1 MEKDTNIKP
10 GHIQI
15 PVNMILTKSGISLFH
30 DNTRLKR
37 IKNRENIVKEGLFF
51 PAYNAT
57 TIQKMI
63 MNSYVEE
70 LYVKLP
76 ALLSKRNEIIS
87 TNNLVVYA
95 ILYKKLS
102 PSLGEM
108 IIESPLLKAFNRNN
122 PKNSIVAI
130 ENIDPMMV
138 DKLFNENKN
147 HMENIKKQLHN
158 RVQEKIETD
167 TSLSDE
173 DRNARLKSL
182 NKFIDWI
189 DKRIWYLYLIIYQSS
204 LKNQIESSFAGMIY
218 LYMDNTQIATH
229 LSNLLMEFVQNAE
242 KAHFER
248 IARKNNLITPN
259 QGIDS
264 YLRNNDNRKELTAHA
279 VKSNQLL
286 EIAWNL
292 NPERTSVGRQY
303 RIQIIIS
310 NYGVIDEGKRSL
322 LSRKMKTNTD
332 GISLSTFYEEVNPEK
347 LGAGLGLLYNSYL
360 EDICRS
366 KNIRYLCNIYPEPV
380 KEKTTVKIDIT
391 L

>member
-1 MEKDTNIKP
+1 MEEKKAVKKGNIP
-10 GHIQI
+10 I
-15 PVNMILTKSGISLFH
+15 PLNMILTKAGISLFH
-30 DNTRLKR
+30 DNTQLKR
-37 IKNRENIVKEGLFF
+37 IKTKDGLTKEGLFF
-51 PAYNAT
+51 PSYNAT
-57 TIQKMI
+57 TIQKMV

-76 ALLSKRNEIIS
+76 ELLSKRNEIIS

-102 PSLGEM
+102 PSLGGM
-108 IIESPLLKAFNRNN
+108 IIESPVLKAFNRNN
-122 PKNSIVAI
+122 PKNSIVSLD
-130 ENIDPMMV
+130 NIAPALV
-138 DKLFNENKN
+138 DKLFNENEK
-147 HMENIKKQLHN
+147 HLIGIKRELHK

-167 TSLSDE
+167 SSLTDE
-173 DRNARLKSL
+173 DRNARLRSL
-182 NKFIDWI
+182 DKFIDWI
-189 DKRIWYLYLIIYQSS
+189 DKRIWYLYLIIYQSP
-204 LKNQIESSFAGMIY
+204 LKNQIETSFASMIY

-248 IARKNNLITPN
+248 IARNNNFITPE

-264 YLRNNDNRKELTAHA
+264 YIRNNEKRKELAVHA
-279 VKSNQLL
+279 VKSNQML
-286 EIAWNL
+286 EVSWNL

-310 NYGVIDEGKRSL
+310 NFGVIDEGKRNL
-322 LSRKMKTNTD
+322 LASKMKTNTD

-360 EDICRS
+360 EDICRT
-366 KNIRYLCNIYPEPV
+366 KNIRYLCNIYPEPA

>member
-1 MEKDTNIKP
+1 MDGKNGQKKGSILL
-10 GHIQI
+10 
-15 PVNMILTKSGISLFH
+15 PVNLILTRDGISLFL
-30 DNTRLKR
+30 DNTKLKR
-37 IKNRENIVKEGLFF
+37 INNREGVIKEGLVF

-70 LYVKLP
+70 IYVKLP
-76 ALLSKRNEIIS
+76 DLLSRRSEVIS

-102 PSLGEM
+102 PSLGKM
-108 IIESPLLKAFNRNN
+108 IIESPVLKAFNRNN
-122 PKNSIVAI
+122 PKSSII
-130 ENIDPMMV
+130 SLSNINPALV
-138 DKLFNENKN
+138 DKLFQENKD
-147 HMENIKKQLHN
+147 HMNGIKKELSE
-158 RVQEKIETD
+158 RVLQKIVSD
-167 TSLSDE
+167 PSLSED

-182 NKFIDWI
+182 DKFIDWI
-189 DKRIWYLYLIIYQSS
+189 DKRIWYLYLIIYRSS
-204 LKNQIESSFAGMIY
+204 LKNQIETSFASMVY

-248 IARKNNLITPN
+248 LARKS
-259 QGIDS
+259 GIISPGQSVDLV
-264 YLRNNDNRKELTAHA
+264 LRDKVKRQALTVLAE
-279 VKSNQLL
+279 KSEQFL
-286 EIAWNL
+286 EISWNL

-310 NYGVIDEGKRSL
+310 NYGTIDEHQRAKL
-322 LSRKMKTNTD
+322 ARKMKTNTD
-332 GISLSTFYEEVNPEK
+332 GISLSSFYQESDPTK
-347 LGAGLGLLYNSYL
+347 LGAGLGLMYNSYL
-360 EDICRS
+360 EDICRT
-366 KNIRYLCNIYPEPV
+366 KNIRYICNIYPEPA